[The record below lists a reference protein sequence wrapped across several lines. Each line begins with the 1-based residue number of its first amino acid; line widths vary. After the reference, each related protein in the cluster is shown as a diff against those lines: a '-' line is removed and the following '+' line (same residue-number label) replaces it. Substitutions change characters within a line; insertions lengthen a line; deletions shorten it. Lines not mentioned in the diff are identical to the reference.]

1 MRKNRTIYRAKHI
14 PLDELY
20 TRGEL
25 IDLEKEFA
33 SAVKEGEVISKLDVE
48 VILHNM
54 GITVE
59 QSELNNHIGILKPD
73 FKEESID
80 YELFVRIV
88 ALTLEL
94 KNFGEKEMMLQE
106 GYEEDVNEEYHWYN
120 QDQK

>member
-88 ALTLEL
+88 ALTL
-94 KNFGEKEMMLQE
+94 
-106 GYEEDVNEEYHWYN
+106 
-120 QDQK
+120 